1 MQGSG
6 ERNINHTNRSQQR
19 MLILYGLL
27 GVLEGLGTLVYLVA
41 IPSDSKN
48 ILFLGF
54 SASRLGM
61 MIGVLIVA
69 GILAFF
75 TYRCY
80 RKEDFLNYISDKLLQ
95 QNVVYLPIFTFAS
108 MLGMAGWIGL
118 LLPDYRI
125 LPEYLAYYERL
136 YPLILWGALLGM
148 QTVILLPL
156 IRYGTNWRDLKAQ
169 KSIFLVSLLF
179 LAIFLLVGFFSIIT
193 GIGIKPDPAGWVHPG
208 IPLTGMQL
216 FLVMMTGALLAIL
229 SQYLPGKFSQPARRT
244 LFGIDWFDGLICL
257 ILWIVA
263 AVLWLQAPLEAG
275 YFNPAPVPPNNEVYP
290 YSDSAT
296 YDQIARG
303 ILLGN
308 GFANGRVVP
317 RPLYI
322 LFLTVLHAIVGNSYN
337 SVVALQVVVLA
348 VFPALLYLMG
358 KVYQGRLLGLMAAA
372 LGILRE
378 INSIAAT
385 PYVRVSHSRLLL
397 SDLPT
402 AICVIIFTMLIVK
415 WFRDQES
422 RRILPLAAGGALG
435 LLMLMRTQAI
445 MFLPFILL
453 GAFFIPKQRF
463 RRWLG
468 NGLLFAVGVILSVA
482 PWLMRNYHFTGQ
494 WVFDSPA
501 QTSWVTERYNLDY
514 MGEGEEASQITSP
527 MQVIIQNPG
536 NVARFVTAHFINNA
550 LGTVLMLPT
559 YFRLDDLQHILLT
572 STPFWM
578 DWGSGILLADHYL
591 LVVNLILISIGI
603 GLSWKRWRIAGL
615 VPLIVY
621 AAYDL
626 SNAVARNSGWRY
638 MLPVDWVG
646 YFYYC
651 LGWLQFV
658 LWLGMLIGIRL
669 NLFATQ
675 IDEYSSADLQA
686 RVKCPWQRLV
696 AWGAFF
702 VFAGALLPLS
712 EVIFPKKY
720 PEMSKDQV
728 LSLTVET
735 GSLSEDQKEISSL
748 KNLLKDERSIALV
761 GEAFYPRFYYSGQ
774 GQPASYSSAYG
785 YRQYNRLGFV
795 HVGWRYS
802 EVLLPLA
809 EPPAYF
815 PDANEVI
822 VIGCR
827 EKDYISAYLVI
838 VKGKKE
844 VVYRRSP
851 AIPAACP
858 LAEPE

>member
-1 MQGSG
+1 MQGSR
-6 ERNINHTNRSQQR
+6 EEIINQIPRNQQR
-19 MLILYGLL
+19 ILILFGLL
-27 GVLEGLGTLVYLVA
+27 GIFEGLGTLVYLAV

-48 ILFLGF
+48 NLFLGF

-69 GILAFF
+69 GVLAFF
-75 TYRCY
+75 TYRCF
-80 RKEDFLNYISDKLLQ
+80 REESFSNYISRNLLQ
-95 QNVVYLPIFTFAS
+95 RNEIYLPIFVFAS
-108 MLGMAGWIGL
+108 ILGIVGWIGL
-118 LLPDYRI
+118 MLPAYRI

-136 YPLILWGALLGM
+136 YPLILWGALLGV

-156 IRYGTNWRDLKAQ
+156 IRYGSNWHELKTQSSVLLA
-169 KSIFLVSLLF
+169 SLLF
-179 LAIFLLVGFFSIIT
+179 AVIFLLIGLFSVIT

-216 FLVMMTGALLAIL
+216 FLVMTTGAFLAIL
-229 SQYLPGKFSQPARRT
+229 SQYLPGKFLQSARRT
-244 LFGIDWFDGLICL
+244 LFGMGWFDGLICL
-257 ILWIVA
+257 ILWIA
-263 AVLWLQAPLEAG
+263 AVVLWLQAPLAAG
-275 YFNPAPVPPNNEVYP
+275 YFDPAPAPPNNEIYP

-322 LFLTVLHAIVGNSYN
+322 LFLAVLHAIGGNSYN

-348 VFPALLYLMG
+348 VFPVLLYLMG
-358 KVYQGRLLGLMAAA
+358 EKYQGRILGLLAAA

-402 AICVIIFTMLIVK
+402 AICVVIFTLLIVK
-415 WFRDQES
+415 WFKDQES
-422 RRILPLAAGGALG
+422 RQTLPLAAGGALG

-468 NGLLFAVGVILSVA
+468 NGLLFALGVILSVA
-482 PWLMRNYHFTGQ
+482 PWLIRNYYFTGQ

-501 QTSWVTERYNLDY
+501 QTSWVAERYNLDY
-514 MGEGEEASQITSP
+514 MGEGEDTSQITSP
-527 MQVIIQNPG
+527 LQVIIQNPG

-550 LGTVLMLPT
+550 LGTVLILPT
-559 YFRLDDLQHILLT
+559 YFRLDDLQHVLLT
-572 STPFWM
+572 ATPFWM
-578 DWGSGILLADHYL
+578 DWGSGISLADHYL

-603 GLSWKRWRIAGL
+603 GLSWKRWRITGL

-651 LGWLQFV
+651 LGWLQLV
-658 LWLGMLIGIRL
+658 VWVCTLVGIRL
-669 NLFATQ
+669 NLFANQ
-675 IDEYSSADLQA
+675 VDEHQSINQPA
-686 RVKCPWQRLV
+686 RVKWPWQRLV

-712 EVIFPKKY
+712 EVVFPKKY

-728 LSLTVET
+728 LSLAAET
-735 GSLSEDQKEISSL
+735 ESLNEDQKEISAL

-815 PDANEVI
+815 PDASEVI

-851 AIPAACP
+851 TIPAVCP
-858 LAEPE
+858 LSEPG

>member
-1 MQGSG
+1 MQGSR
-6 ERNINHTNRSQQR
+6 EKNINHTHQNQQR
-19 MLILYGLL
+19 ILLLYGLL
-27 GVLEGLGTLVYLVA
+27 GVLEGLGTLIYLAA

-48 ILFLGF
+48 VLFLRF

-61 MIGVLIVA
+61 MIGVLLVV
-69 GILAFF
+69 GGLASFM
-75 TYRCY
+75 YRCLR
-80 RKEDFLNYISDKLLQ
+80 RKSFSNYISQSLLQ
-95 QNVVYLPIFTFAS
+95 RNEVYLPVFTLAS
-108 MLGMAGWIGL
+108 VLGIVGWIGL
-118 LLPDYRI
+118 MLPAYRI

-156 IRYGTNWRDLKAQ
+156 IRYGSSWRELKTQSSVLLA
-169 KSIFLVSLLF
+169 SILF
-179 LAIFLLVGFFSIIT
+179 VVIFLLIGLFSVIT

-208 IPLTGMQL
+208 IPLTGVQL
-216 FLVMMTGALLAIL
+216 FLVMTTGAFLAIL
-229 SQYLPGKFSQPARRT
+229 SQYLPAKFSQSSRRT
-244 LFGIDWFDGLICL
+244 LFGLDWFDLIICL
-257 ILWIVA
+257 MLWTA
-263 AVLWLQAPLEAG
+263 AVVLWLQAPLAAG
-275 YFNPAPVPPNNEVYP
+275 YFDPAPVPPNNEIYP

-296 YDQIARG
+296 YDQVARG

-322 LFLTVLHAIVGNSYN
+322 LFLAVLHAIGGNSYN

-348 VFPALLYLMG
+348 VFPVLLYLMG
-358 KVYQGRLLGLMAAA
+358 KMYQGRILGLMAAA

-385 PYVRVSHSRLLL
+385 PYVRVSHSKLLL

-402 AICVIIFTMLIVK
+402 AVWSAIFTLLVVK
-415 WFRDQES
+415 WFKGQES
-422 RRILPLAAGGALG
+422 RRTLPLAAGGVLG
-435 LLMLMRTQAI
+435 MLILMRTQAI

-453 GAFFIPKQRF
+453 GALFIPKQCI

-468 NGLLFAVGVILSVA
+468 NGLLFTLGVILSVA
-482 PWLMRNYHFTGQ
+482 PWLIRNYHFTGQ

-501 QTSWVTERYNLDY
+501 QTSWVAERYNLDY
-514 MGEGEEASQITSP
+514 MGEGEDTSQITSP

-536 NVARFVTAHFINNA
+536 NVVRFVTAHFINNA
-550 LGTVLMLPT
+550 LGTVLILPT
-559 YFRLDDLQHILLT
+559 YFRLDDLQHVLLT
-572 STPFWM
+572 ATPFWM
-578 DWGSGILLADHYL
+578 NWGNGISLTDHYL
-591 LVVNLILISIGI
+591 LVVNLVLISIGI
-603 GLSWKRWRIAGL
+603 GSSWKRWRIAGL

-621 AAYDL
+621 VAYDL

-638 MLPVDWVG
+638 MLPVDWAG

-651 LGWLQFV
+651 LGWLQ
-658 LWLGMLIGIRL
+658 LICWLGMLVGIRL
-669 NLFATQ
+669 NLFANQ
-675 IDEYSSADLQA
+675 VDEHRSVNQQA
-686 RVKCPWQRLV
+686 RVKCSWQRLV

-702 VFAGALLPLS
+702 AFAGALLPLS
-712 EVIFPKKY
+712 EVVFPKKF

-728 LSLTVET
+728 LSLAAET
-735 GSLSEDQKEISSL
+735 ESLNEDQKEISAL

-809 EPPAYF
+809 EPPAYL
-815 PDANEVI
+815 PDASEMI

-838 VKGKKE
+838 VKGKRE
-844 VVYRRSP
+844 AVYRRSP
-851 AIPAACP
+851 AIPAVCP
-858 LAEPE
+858 LAEPG